1 MKKKIFCI
9 AIVSMFLLVSVNVV
23 SKPTNKIKE
32 DKLETKEIEKQ
43 ISNVKLKD
51 CPCQN
56 KQSNSDPELPLWYPG
71 KCIICNLIWII
82 SIIPVMIKTIL
93 TGDLPWVILAIGEQ
107 LGCWWAEWS

>member
-9 AIVSMFLLVSVNVV
+9 AIVSMFVLVSVSVV

-32 DKLETKEIEKQ
+32 NDEITEKLETS

-56 KQSNSDPELPLWYPG
+56 LQSNSDPHDLGWYPFKNIICGLLFLIGAPWALIRNLIDGGLPL
-71 KCIICNLIWII
+71 
-82 SIIPVMIKTIL
+82 VF
-93 TGDLPWVILAIGEQ
+93 LALGQ
-107 LGCWWAEWS
+107 AFGCWWAEWP